1 MPLRIS
7 GVVTVEIPVADIPRS
22 IEWYAAVLGFRR
34 TFEGAETATLAAPE
48 GVTLRLLLVRTDD
61 LRRHAFTNTSTGVEH
76 GVIDFKTADLAACHR
91 ALKERGFPV
100 GDLKPGAHG
109 FGFEDPDGNRLGL
122 CDI

>member
-7 GVVTVEIPVADIPRS
+7 GVVTVEIPVAEIARS
-22 IEWYAAVLGFRR
+22 IEWYEAVLGFRR
-34 TFEGAETATLAAPE
+34 TFEGTETAMLAAPD
-48 GVTLRLLLVRTDD
+48 GVTLRLFLVRTNDP
-61 LRRHAFTNTSTGVEH
+61 RRHSFRNTSSGALH
-76 GVIDFKTADLAACHR
+76 SVIDFKTADLAACHR

-100 GDLKPGAHG
+100 GDWKPGAHG